1 MQFASDEAIMQRA
14 LELAVQGFG
23 FVEPNP
29 QVGAVIVTPDRRLI
43 AEGWHERFGGPHA
56 EIRAIEAAGSR
67 TTGADIFITLE
78 PCSHHGKTPP
88 CVDALLRAGFRRVVV
103 GCEDPAPHAAGRGL
117 QLLREAGVL
126 VESGVCQT
134 AAEDLI
140 APFARQMLR
149 RLPWVHAKWAMSIDG
164 RISADSGHSKW
175 ISCEESRQ
183 LVHELRGRMDAILT
197 GAGTVRM
204 DDPLLTARPPGPRRP
219 LRVIFDATGQTITP
233 KSRLVQSSADGPV
246 LVCVTDVCSSEQQL
260 WLRSLG
266 LEVFSSGSG
275 ERVDPVEVL
284 AELGRR
290 GMTHVFLEAGPRI
303 LGSFFNEQLVDEIHV
318 FVSMKIIGGQRR
330 ASAVAGRESLQVPTL
345 DQLRNLR
352 TRHIGR
358 DVLFEGRMK
367 WATAISR

>member
-1 MQFASDEAIMQRA
+1 MQFANDEAVMQRA
-14 LELAVQGFG
+14 LELAVRGFG
-23 FVEPNP
+23 SVEPNP
-29 QVGAVIVTPDRRLI
+29 QVGAVIVTPSRQLI

-67 TTGADIFITLE
+67 TRGADIFITLE

-88 CVDALLRAGFRRVVV
+88 CVDALLRAGFRRVIV
-103 GCEDPAPHAAGRGL
+103 GCVDPAPHAAGRGL
-117 QLLREAGVL
+117 RLLREAGVA
-126 VESGVCQT
+126 VESGLCQA

-149 RLPWVHAKWAMSIDG
+149 KLPWVHAKWAMSIDG
-164 RISADSGHSKW
+164 RVATDTGHSKW
-175 ISCEESRQ
+175 ISSEQSRQ
-183 LVHELRGRMDAILT
+183 LVHDMRGRMDAILT
-197 GAGTVRM
+197 GAGTVRA

-219 LRVIFDATGQTITP
+219 LRVVFDAIGQSLTP
-233 KSRLVQSSADGPV
+233 KSRLVQSAADGPV
-246 LVCVTDVCSSEQQL
+246 LVCVTDACSSEQQL

-266 LEVFSSGSG
+266 LEVFSSGTG
-275 ERVDPVEVL
+275 EQVDAREVL

-290 GMTHVFLEAGPRI
+290 GLTHVFLEAGPGL

-330 ASAVAGRESLQVPTL
+330 GSAVAGRESLKVPSL

-352 TRHIGR
+352 TRHIGG
-358 DVLFEGRMK
+358 DVLIEGTMK